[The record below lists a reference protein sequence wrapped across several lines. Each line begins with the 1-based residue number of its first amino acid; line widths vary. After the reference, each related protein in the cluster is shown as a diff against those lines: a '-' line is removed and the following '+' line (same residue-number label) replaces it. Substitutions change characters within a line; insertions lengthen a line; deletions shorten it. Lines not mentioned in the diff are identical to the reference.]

1 MRRFNVDLTFNKLD
15 MNIESL
21 EMEGKTVICLAVD
34 EVPRLL
40 ISLEETHVAKP
51 EARALVTYL
60 KNVLKLKV
68 GMITGDNKHSA
79 LKVASHLEIP
89 SEFVTYRAYPN
100 EKKKVVM
107 KYQRAGEQVM
117 FVGDGVNDSP
127 VLAQADIG
135 VAVSA
140 ASDVTVNAAQIVCMK
155 DRLDDVLNAILIS

>member
-107 KYQRAGEQVM
+107 KY
-117 FVGDGVNDSP
+117 
-127 VLAQADIG
+127 
-135 VAVSA
+135 
-140 ASDVTVNAAQIVCMK
+140 
-155 DRLDDVLNAILIS
+155 